1 MKVGFR
7 VPLGILVKYY
17 LEELEATKSDIFSTI
32 KSLEHEVFNA
42 IEGQPHCRPSS
53 SPRGCDSPPGKT
65 AKTLINE
72 YALFRQ

>member
-1 MKVGFR
+1 MKVGLG

-17 LEELEATKSDIFSTI
+17 LEELEATKSDIFSTV
-32 KSLEHEVFNA
+32 KSLEHEAFNA
-42 IEGQPHCRPSS
+42 TKGQPHFRPSS
-53 SPRGCDSPPGKT
+53 SPRGSDSPPGKT